1 MKHGNLKREAEELER
16 NLKELL
22 ELKSTITDV
31 KNPWEAHLTKKKK
44 GSENL
49 RHGRETHP
57 IRAAKR
63 KKNAKW

>member
-1 MKHGNLKREAEELER
+1 MKHGNLRREADELER

-22 ELKSTITDV
+22 ELKSTIMDV

-49 RHGRETHP
+49 NTGEWKLVSLRNR
-57 IRAAKR
+57 KR
-63 KKNAKW
+63 KD